1 MVHEGGHA
9 VHAVLAHSLSFN
21 EFKNCPSEVA
31 ELASMAMELIS
42 MEHWHHFIDN
52 KDDLIRAK
60 TEHLSD
66 IISMLPWIATV
77 DAFQHW
83 VYENPNHTIAEREEN
98 WNKIFAKFSSSVID
112 WTGCEETRSYLWQKQ
127 IHIFDSPFYYIE
139 YGMAQLGALA
149 VWKNYKQNKSATIQQ
164 YKNALQLG
172 YTKSIGEIYSA
183 AGVKF
188 DFSQEYISSLAQF
201 ILQEIENL
209 NGKA

>member
-1 MVHEGGHA
+1 MCKHHLLFFEDHYPAQQASDFLVAGLEAGDRGLLLLTQPHRQAVERCLRMRGVRYKDACVFVDTDEVVAQIRASGFVEEFLRARGQLVVLRALPAGAGVERLALHA
-9 VHAVLAHSLSFN
+9 
-21 EFKNCPSEVA
+21 
-31 ELASMAMELIS
+31 AME
-42 MEHWHHFIDN
+42 IDG
-52 KDDLIRAK
+52 
-60 TEHLSD
+60 T
-66 IISMLPWIATV
+66 
-77 DAFQHW
+77 
-83 VYENPNHTIAEREEN
+83 
-98 WNKIFAKFSSSVID
+98 
-112 WTGCEETRSYLWQKQ
+112 
-127 IHIFDSPFYYIE
+127 
-139 YGMAQLGALA
+139 LGALA